1 MLIGP
6 NFLQWNTRTNAAE
19 SIAATAFAL
28 GLSAKIDNDI
38 GWHKTLSNVAVNGV
52 EGVDKDISWNLLS
65 SDTDARLLNEAGI
78 TTLINK
84 NGYRFWGS
92 RTCDG
97 SGLFHFES
105 ATRNAQIIADTIA
118 ENMFT
123 FVDDVMIPNNVRDII
138 ETVNAKLREWTRLGF
153 LLGGECWYDKDANTK
168 EKLKEGI
175 IEFDYDFNPVPPI
188 ENLRFN
194 QRITDKYFA
203 NFNQAVLQQA

>member
-28 GLSAKIDNDI
+28 GLRAKIDNDI